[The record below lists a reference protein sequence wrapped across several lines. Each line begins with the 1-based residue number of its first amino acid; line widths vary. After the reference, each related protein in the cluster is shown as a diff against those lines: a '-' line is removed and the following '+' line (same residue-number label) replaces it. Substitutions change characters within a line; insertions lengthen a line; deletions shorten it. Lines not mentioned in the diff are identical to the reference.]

1 MTPGL
6 QLASLVYAAV
16 LARLAPLRDRRIHLL
31 VVLVLLALAWVPYPW
46 GPVAWLGSYTGEFS
60 VTTVLLAAAA
70 LANRLGWSAG
80 PGRRE
85 LRGLCL
91 LVVAVAAVF
100 YPLALGA
107 APVNPYAWGFGS
119 YALSAALLGLGLI
132 AWLLR
137 SWYLLAALVL
147 AQFGIGL
154 ELLASDNLWDYLLDV
169 WLVFWAAGW
178 LLRDAWQH
186 RPGVQARE

>member
-6 QLASLVYAAV
+6 QLAALVYAAV
-16 LARLAPLRDRRIHLL
+16 LTRLLPMRDRRLHLGLLGL
-31 VVLVLLALAWVPYPW
+31 VLALAWVPYPW
-46 GPVAWLGSYTGEFS
+46 GPVAWLASYTGEFS
-60 VTTVLLAAAA
+60 VTTVLLACTA
-70 LANRLGWSAG
+70 LAYRLGWS
-80 PGRRE
+80 PGLARSE

-91 LVVAVAAVF
+91 LVVGAAAVF

-107 APVNPYAWGFGS
+107 APLNPYEWGFGS
-119 YALSAALLGLGLI
+119 YGFSSALLALGLA

-137 SWYLLAALVL
+137 AWYVLAMLVL
-147 AQFGIGL
+147 AQFGLAL

-186 RPGVQARE
+186 RPGVQASE

>member
-6 QLASLVYAAV
+6 QLAALVYAAV
-16 LARLAPLRDRRIHLL
+16 LTRLLPMRDRRLHLGLLGL
-31 VVLVLLALAWVPYPW
+31 VLALAWVPYPW
-46 GPVAWLGSYTGEFS
+46 GPVAWLASYTGEFS
-60 VTTVLLAAAA
+60 VTTVLLACTA
-70 LANRLGWSAG
+70 LAYRLGWSPG
-80 PGRRE
+80 PAHSE

-91 LVVAVAAVF
+91 LVVGTAAVF

-107 APVNPYAWGFGS
+107 APLNPYEWGFGS
-119 YALSAALLGLGLI
+119 YGFSSALLALGLA

-137 SWYLLAALVL
+137 AWYVLAMLVL
-147 AQFGIGL
+147 AQFGLAL

-186 RPGVQARE
+186 RPGVQASE